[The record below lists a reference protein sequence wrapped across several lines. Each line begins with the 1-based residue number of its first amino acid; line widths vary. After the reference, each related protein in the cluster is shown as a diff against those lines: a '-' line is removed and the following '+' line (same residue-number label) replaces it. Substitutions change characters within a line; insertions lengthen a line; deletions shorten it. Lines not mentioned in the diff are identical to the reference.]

1 MTKIKNAIC
10 ICLILLLSQL
20 NMTSCFAEY
29 NNESTIYHELVK
41 IEQSELEIIYTNTT
55 HPGFQN
61 YSNAISLKDEYPMY
75 SYTLLLECKKLLVE
89 NNTDKLII
97 DIGKVKAEE
106 LLILNIEKNMSLISE
121 KKNNIKP
128 NTIACNEWISL
139 AENNLNMA
147 EESFVK
153 AKQYKD
159 DDSNVA
165 IQLLIYTQHSLNKAN
180 NLLVLANKRN
190 SLNST
195 MIPQKIT
202 NVERNVSLSWI
213 QLAND
218 AIKSNNKKNN
228 IEDNSNTVIKKSQN
242 YFDEGNYYL
251 AIMNAVDAK
260 VSNEQIPVTNSSE
273 AITLANKS
281 INDAEIAMS
290 AVYNNSYIDV
300 PLAELKIELAK
311 LHLQDAEKDGTIA
324 ASLLAYTSMQEA
336 MIANEQINAVLEL
349 KDAIKNPSE
358 STQTPES
365 KLLSLG
371 LFPLMASIIA
381 YVIRRR
387 QCN

>member
-1 MTKIKNAIC
+1 MSVVRFRPWAPFK
-10 ICLILLLSQL
+10 
-20 NMTSCFAEY
+20 
-29 NNESTIYHELVK
+29 
-41 IEQSELEIIYTNTT
+41 
-55 HPGFQN
+55 
-61 YSNAISLKDEYPMY
+61 SND
-75 SYTLLLECKKLLVE
+75 
-89 NNTDKLII
+89 TDKLII

>member
-20 NMTSCFAEY
+20 TITSCFAEY

-41 IEQSELEIIYTNTT
+41 MEQSELEIIYTNTT
-55 HPGFQN
+55 LPGFEN
-61 YSNAISLKDEYPMY
+61 YSNAISLIDEYPMY
-75 SYTLLLECKKLLVE
+75 SYTLLLKCKKLLAE

-97 DIGKVKAEE
+97 DIGEVKAEE
-106 LLILNIEKNMSLISE
+106 LLLLNIEKNMSIISE
-121 KKNNIKP
+121 KKNNLKP
-128 NTIACNEWISL
+128 NTIACNEWLSL
-139 AENNLNMA
+139 AESNLNMA
-147 EESFVK
+147 EQSFVK
-153 AKQYKD
+153 AKEYKD
-159 DDSNVA
+159 DDSNA
-165 IQLLIYTQHSLNKAN
+165 TIQLLINTQHSLHKAN

-195 MIPQKIT
+195 MIPQIIS
-202 NVERNVSLSWI
+202 NVERNVSLNWI

-218 AIKSNNKKNN
+218 AIKSNNEKNN
-228 IEDNSNTVIKKSQN
+228 IEDNSNIVLKKSQN

-251 AIMNAVDAK
+251 AIMDAVDAK
-260 VSNEQIPVTNSSE
+260 VSNEHISVTNSSE

-311 LHLQDAEKDGTIA
+311 LHLQDAEKDDTIA

-336 MIANEQINAVLEL
+336 KIANEQINAVLEL
-349 KDAIKNPSE
+349 KDAIENPSE

>member
-1 MTKIKNAIC
+1 
-10 ICLILLLSQL
+10 
-20 NMTSCFAEY
+20 
-29 NNESTIYHELVK
+29 
-41 IEQSELEIIYTNTT
+41 
-55 HPGFQN
+55 
-61 YSNAISLKDEYPMY
+61 
-75 SYTLLLECKKLLVE
+75 
-89 NNTDKLII
+89 
-97 DIGKVKAEE
+97 
-106 LLILNIEKNMSLISE
+106 
-121 KKNNIKP
+121 
-128 NTIACNEWISL
+128 
-139 AENNLNMA
+139 MA

-165 IQLLIYTQHSLNKAN
+165 IQLLINTQHSLNKAN